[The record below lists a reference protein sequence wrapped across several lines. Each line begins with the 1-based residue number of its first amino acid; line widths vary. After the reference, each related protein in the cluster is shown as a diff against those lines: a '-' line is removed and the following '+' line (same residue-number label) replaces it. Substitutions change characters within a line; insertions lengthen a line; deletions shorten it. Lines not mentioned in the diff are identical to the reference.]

1 MKVLNSLKG
10 DQCDHFYSIFKKMPP
25 KKPAQDFKPSKEK
38 GSTPSTEVS
47 PKNDKNS
54 SSGQIQGPNDVS
66 PPAPVKKDPKPSSSV
81 LLEGLNEVSPP
92 APAKKYPKPSS
103 SELFQGP
110 NEVSPPDEG
119 LKRPGKGLNEGKE
132 GPTSE
137 KGKKSLSHLLHGNTS
152 THKSTHAHTASNKGT
167 KGSGKQKLAGQDK

>member
-66 PPAPVKKDPKPSSSV
+66 PPAPVKKDPKPSSSEQ
-81 LLEGLNEVSPP
+81 LQGL
-92 APAKKYPKPSS
+92 
-103 SELFQGP
+103 

-119 LKRPGKGLNEGKE
+119 LKRPEKGLNEGKE
-132 GPTSE
+132 GPTSG
-137 KGKKSLSHLLHGNTS
+137 KG
-152 THKSTHAHTASNKGT
+152 
-167 KGSGKQKLAGQDK
+167 

>member
-54 SSGQIQGPNDVS
+54 SSEQIQGPNEVS
-66 PPAPVKKDPKPSSSV
+66 PPAPTKKDPKPSSNE
-81 LLEGLNEVSPP
+81 LIQGPNEVSPP
-92 APAKKYPKPSS
+92 APAKKDPKPSS
-103 SELFQGP
+103 SEQLQGL

-119 LKRPGKGLNEGKE
+119 LKRPEKGLNEGKE
-132 GPTSE
+132 GPTSG
-137 KGKKSLSHLLHGNTS
+137 KG
-152 THKSTHAHTASNKGT
+152 
-167 KGSGKQKLAGQDK
+167 

>member
-25 KKPAQDFKPSKEK
+25 KKPAQDSKPSKEK

-54 SSGQIQGPNDVS
+54 SSEQIQGP
-66 PPAPVKKDPKPSSSV
+66 
-81 LLEGLNEVSPP
+81 NEVSPP
-92 APAKKYPKPSS
+92 APAKKDPKPSS
-103 SELFQGP
+103 SEQLQGL

-119 LKRPGKGLNEGKE
+119 LKRPEKGLNEGKE
-132 GPTSE
+132 GPTSG
-137 KGKKSLSHLLHGNTS
+137 KG
-152 THKSTHAHTASNKGT
+152 
-167 KGSGKQKLAGQDK
+167 